1 MAGMGTVLGLLALLV
16 GAVVVAVV
24 RLRSRDEVFDGIT
37 PGLLP
42 APGQP
47 SRRVRVARSGQ
58 PPIAVRFTP
67 PDGVT
72 PGLVG
77 TVIDNEVNHADISA
91 TLVDL
96 AIRGWFR
103 IRPLGRDQRQA
114 TAEARERRT
123 KPDWELI
130 RNDPAPTEP
139 LSRAESVLVRGL
151 FATSATTTLSAVR
164 AGYGHVLREAIVEL
178 YRETVTRGWFRS
190 HPRSH
195 PKGWLV
201 LGVVLGLTG
210 LAAAV
215 GPLLAGA
222 TDLAFLGF
230 GLLASGILIAVG
242 TRVPTPT
249 TAEGSVVRVQSL
261 GFREYIATAEA
272 GQLAAD
278 AALDVYTRYLP
289 YAMVFG
295 VVDHWNRVVADA
307 IRISDG
313 SLLDAALF
321 GWILDSGD
329 LALLGLD
336 ILPDLADLGDLGDFD
351 LSGLLDGITDGAGD
365 FASSVGDALGGLGD
379 GCDLLDGCGCDF

>member
-1 MAGMGTVLGLLALLV
+1 VLGLLALVV
-16 GAVVVAVV
+16 GAVVVAIV
-24 RLRSRDEVFDGIT
+24 RLRARDEVFEGIT

-103 IRPLGRDQRQA
+103 IRPLGRDQRRA
-114 TAEARERRT
+114 TAESSSGRRT
-123 KPDWELI
+123 RPDWELI

-151 FATSATTTLSAVR
+151 FATSGVTTLSAVR
-164 AGYGHVLREAIVEL
+164 AGYGHVLREAVVEL
-178 YRETVTRGWFRS
+178 YRETVTRGWFAA
-190 HPRSH
+190 HPRRR
-195 PKGWLV
+195 PKGWLG
-201 LGVVLGLTG
+201 LGVVLGLAG
-210 LAAAV
+210 LAAAT
-215 GPLLAGA
+215 GPLLTGA

-230 GLLASGILIAVG
+230 GVLAAGILIAVG

-249 TAEGSVVRVQSL
+249 TAEGSAVRVQSL

-307 IRISDG
+307 LRISGG
-313 SLLDAALF
+313 SLLDAAMF

-336 ILPDLADLGDLGDFD
+336 LLPDLAELGDLGDFD
-351 LSGLLDGITDGAGD
+351 LSGLLEGVTDGAGD

-379 GCDLLDGCGCDF
+379 GCDLDGCGCDF